1 MIVVTGATGELGKLV
16 VEAVL
21 KRVPAGEVVAA
32 VRDPAKAAALAQQGV
47 AVRRADYTDPASL
60 DTAFDGAQK
69 VLLISSNEVGQRLPQ
84 HLNAVAAAQRAGV
97 KLLAYTSVLRA
108 DTSPL
113 GLAAEHKAT
122 EEAIRA
128 SGMAFAFLRNGWY
141 LENYAGSIAGAAAQG
156 VLAGGSGEGRI
167 AAAARADYAEAAAAV
182 LASDSPQQV
191 YELGG
196 DEPFTLGEL
205 AAQVARQA
213 GREVKFLNLPQAE
226 YEAALLAHHLPPAM
240 AALIADSDAHA
251 AHGALDE
258 GSRTLS
264 KLIGRPTR
272 SLADAVKAVLAA

>member
-16 VEAVL
+16 LEALL
-21 KRVPAGEVVAA
+21 KRVPAEQIVAA
-32 VRDPAKAAALAQQGV
+32 VRDPAKAGALAEKGV
-47 AVRRADYTDPASL
+47 AVRRADYTDRASL
-60 DTAFDGAQK
+60 EAAFAGAEK
-69 VLLISSNEVGQRLPQ
+69 VLLISSSEVGQRLPQ
-84 HLNAVAAAQRAGV
+84 HLNVVAAAQRAGV

-108 DTSPL
+108 DTSPMSV
-113 GLAAEHKAT
+113 ATEHKAT

-128 SGMAFAFLRNGWY
+128 SGLPFAFLRNGWY

-182 LASDSPQQV
+182 LVSDAPQGV

-196 DEPFTLGEL
+196 DVPFTLGEL
-205 AAQVARQA
+205 AAEVARQS

-240 AALIADSDAHA
+240 AALIADADAHA

-272 SLADAVKAVLAA
+272 TLADAVKAVLAA

>member
-16 VEAVL
+16 VEALL
-21 KRVPAGEVVAA
+21 KRVPAGQIVAA
-32 VRDPAKAAALAQQGV
+32 VRDPAKAGALAQKGV
-47 AVRRADYTDPASL
+47 AVRRADYTDRASL
-60 DTAFDGAQK
+60 EAAFAGAEK
-69 VLLISSNEVGQRLPQ
+69 VLLISSSEVGQRLPQ
-84 HLNAVAAAQRAGV
+84 HLNVVAAAERAGV

-108 DTSPL
+108 DTSPMSV
-113 GLAAEHKAT
+113 AAEHKAT

-128 SGMAFAFLRNGWY
+128 SGLPFAFLRNGWY

-156 VLAGGSGEGRI
+156 VLAGGSGDGRI

-182 LASDSPQQV
+182 LVSGAPQQV

-196 DEPFTLGEL
+196 DMPFTLGEL
-205 AAQVARQA
+205 AAEVARQS

-226 YEAALLAHHLPPAM
+226 YEAALLAHQLPPAM
-240 AALIADSDAHA
+240 AALIADADANA

-264 KLIGRPTR
+264 KLIGHPTR